1 LLHQPCLASE
11 ASACRLLFIWHILG
25 VPQHIEEILMVNKER
40 GFTLVEIAIVLVII
54 GLLLGGA
61 LKGESLI
68 AQARAKNLAND
79 FNGIAVAYYAY
90 QDRYHAIPGD
100 DGGASTRW
108 PATAGIVNGDGN
120 RLLCGGYN
128 NSDTGGIACGAGAAS
143 ESTHAW
149 QHLRAS
155 GLLQVTT
162 EDKQPTNSVGGITG
176 LQAGAFGLNGNVV
189 CSGHLSGAIALA
201 VDTQLDDGKM
211 GSGSIQ
217 GKSEGDTANP
227 AITETTA
234 STGNYVEDGNDTYV
248 ICRQL

>member
-1 LLHQPCLASE
+1 
-11 ASACRLLFIWHILG
+11 
-25 VPQHIEEILMVNKER
+25 MVNKER

-68 AQARAKNLAND
+68 TQARAKNLAND

-100 DGGASTRW
+100 DKNAAARW
-108 PATAGIVNGDGN
+108 PATAGINDGDGN

-128 NSDTGGIACGAGAAS
+128 NSGTGGIDCGGTAR
-143 ESTHAW
+143 ESTLAW

-155 GLLQVTT
+155 GLLQVAT
-162 EDKQPTNSVGGITG
+162 DAAQPTNSVGGITG
-176 LQAGAFGLNGNVV
+176 LQAGAFGLSGNVV
-189 CSGHLSGAIALA
+189 CSSHLNGSIALA
-201 VDTQLDDGKM
+201 VDTQLDDGRM

-217 GKSEGDTANP
+217 GKSEKGEVNP

-234 STGNYVEDGNDTYV
+234 STDNYVEDGNDTYV